1 MRYSRNWEQNT
12 MLEKGRVCMKDREEL
27 LKEIALMLERQD
39 MLSKLTENQCLDEY
53 GYSETHC
60 IDYIGRLE
68 LPNVTKVAEHMGMTR
83 GAISK
88 MTKKL
93 LAKGLIEKYTLET
106 NKKEV
111 YFKLT
116 DQGRLLFDEH
126 AKRHQRWE
134 KRDMEFLARYSVE
147 DVRTV
152 SRFMTE
158 FNGYLE
164 EQIETITGTLSK
176 LTENQCLD
184 EYGYSET
191 HCIDYIG
198 RLELPNVTK
207 VAEHMGMTR
216 GAISKMTKKLLAKGL
231 IEKYTLETNKKEV
244 YFKLTDQGRLL
255 FDEHAKRHQR
265 WEKRDMEFLA
275 RYSVED
281 VRTVSR
287 FMTEFNGYLEE
298 QIETITGTQAEG

>member
-93 LAKGLIEKYTLET
+93 LAKGLIEKDTLET

-126 AKRHQRWE
+126 AKRHQR
-134 KRDMEFLARYSVE
+134 
-147 DVRTV
+147 
-152 SRFMTE
+152 
-158 FNGYLE
+158 
-164 EQIETITGTLSK
+164 LS
-176 LTENQCLD
+176 LIHI
-184 EYGYSET
+184 SE
-191 HCIDYIG
+191 
-198 RLELPNVTK
+198 P
-207 VAEHMGMTR
+207 TR
-216 GAISKMTKKLLAKGL
+216 P
-231 IEKYTLETNKKEV
+231 
-244 YFKLTDQGRLL
+244 
-255 FDEHAKRHQR
+255 
-265 WEKRDMEFLA
+265 
-275 RYSVED
+275 
-281 VRTVSR
+281 
-287 FMTEFNGYLEE
+287 
-298 QIETITGTQAEG
+298 